1 MCLACRKQLKMSI
14 YYHCN
19 CHFHNFAQNR
29 LSLAFLESR
38 AFLRMDGWGGNH
50 DTVSGVFRNT
60 DSVHRWRKGTLE
72 KLGNSD
78 EVTLLARGR
87 AEFTLQVLHIL
98 VLISFLLSFHF
109 TLYITV
115 VEVFIRSL
123 QNTIIGSSGN
133 FSAFCTYVEA
143 TTNLPVGKILAK
155 FMQSTAPGT
164 QLYNGEFGVCIAL
177 KLELS

>member
-133 FSAFCTYVEA
+133 FSAFYLLLLCKLWIFSIDALCNVKEV
-143 TTNLPVGKILAK
+143 LFL
-155 FMQSTAPGT
+155 
-164 QLYNGEFGVCIAL
+164 VCWAF
-177 KLELS
+177 LSWKSVFF